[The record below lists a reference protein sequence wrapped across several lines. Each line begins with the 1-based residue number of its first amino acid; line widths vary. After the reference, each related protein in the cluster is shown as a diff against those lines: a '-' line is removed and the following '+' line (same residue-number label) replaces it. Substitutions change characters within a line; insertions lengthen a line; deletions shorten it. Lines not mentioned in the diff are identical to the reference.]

1 MAMRILSY
9 TSIEQLYA
17 KDSIFLKEYADA
29 IHITATA
36 TLRKGLVEHNR
47 ATRWIKAPILSFGQM
62 VKYIGNRW
70 FQAETLLKQSIT
82 LTQAYEQFS
91 QETNNKKLFAAFD
104 RNQQQLLTT
113 LRALVESGV
122 TPQQLEKSGA
132 ALSEEEQMLL
142 GLWKKVMDQQAIRQ
156 YNDWFKNFK
165 NPNKT
170 ESYVREILVNTVKD
184 AYKEKNRRKGIN
196 SLPYVTA
203 PDIYKKLEKELKGD
217 NIKIQDAVSQIK
229 AEEVVADTFTRKK
242 VIVFHG
248 FYFITPVQK
257 RFLKILEE
265 SNIEVVHLIYYD
277 SRYPK
282 IFETVR
288 RFLPMDHSEAVSSF
302 NIPMNVNAIALGK
315 AIHGDFKNMP
325 VLRET
330 TYTVF
335 QQLYQLKEYV
345 VKNPAEKL
353 FSPRATAMEKYFND
367 LTTAA
372 TAELKDYPIGQF
384 LIDLHRL
391 SNSSYELTQE
401 KYVHTDEV
409 DAQILLRLFNSGYLS
424 IPLDDGTVVQGKSL
438 VKALMQMRNRF
449 AKCRTFEDWK
459 TELTY
464 FVEQKT
470 LLERHLIPEN
480 VTTSE
485 EDKLYLYPH
494 RDISYYNVLTEELEQ
509 ILKGISILES
519 FYNRLYTGT
528 NLSIKNY
535 IKQME
540 VILFKHISP
549 NLSTEEHD
557 MAEAIMEQIRAL
569 DQQEFEGINR
579 KDIIKGLAFYLS
591 HAHKESE
598 TIEKV
603 EDSNQASFPKAIGS
617 LVDVD
622 GFMFEEN
629 RQLHLAFMDN
639 KALPLSQGFSL
650 WPLREETIESIVK
663 MPTKN
668 TLGQLQIRKE
678 MTGSIT
684 AYLLYMAM
692 QKATNINFSIVKNVE
707 NEHHLVAAFY
717 LQLMGVQA
725 KSYTRDEQSFT
736 DEQYDEQAATPVDL
750 QLNNLPSH
758 HIVDQTYTHCQ
769 RRFIV
774 SYLSQRRPSFSSDFH
789 LRFLYQGII
798 QHYEAIYRK
807 SSGVKKLSQLH
818 QNRVRSLV
826 DNMFPQWTKTR
837 KDLYYR
843 DKRDFHSTTVEVK
856 GNQFYTMPRPIS
868 LFGLSKVDV
877 ISENTYVPKNK
888 KERAGKCVYCPF
900 KLSCRESL
908 EVVKDDE

>member
-17 KDSIFLKEYADA
+17 KDSIFLKEYANA
-29 IHITATA
+29 VHIAATS
-36 TLRKGLVEHNR
+36 TLRKGLVEHNKT
-47 ATRWIKAPILSFGQM
+47 TRWIKAPILSFGQM

-70 FQAETLLKQSIT
+70 FQAETLLKQSIC
-82 LTQAYEQFS
+82 LTQAYEQFA

-113 LRALVESGV
+113 IRALVEAGV
-122 TPQQLEKSGA
+122 TPQQLEKSGVT
-132 ALSEEEQMLL
+132 LSEEEQMLL
-142 GLWKKVMDQQAIRQ
+142 ELWKKVMGQQNIQQ
-156 YNDWFKNFK
+156 YNSWFKNFS

-170 ESYVREILVNTVKD
+170 ESYVRDVLINTIKD
-184 AYKEKNRRKGIN
+184 AYKEKSRRKGIN
-196 SLPYVTA
+196 SVPYVTA
-203 PDIYKKLEKELKGD
+203 PGIYEELKKEHKED
-217 NIKIQDAVSQIK
+217 RLKIQDALSHIK
-229 AEEVVADTFTRKK
+229 AEEVIVDTFDRKK

-257 RFLKILEE
+257 RFLKTLED
-265 SNIEVVHLIYYD
+265 SDIEVVHLIYYD
-277 SRYPK
+277 ARYPK
-282 IFETVR
+282 IFETVCQ
-288 RFLPMDHSEAVSSF
+288 FLPMNHSEVVSSF
-302 NIPMNVNAIALGK
+302 DIPMNTNAIAFGK
-315 AIHGDFKNMP
+315 AMHGDFKNMP
-325 VLRET
+325 IIREA

-345 VKNPAEKL
+345 ANNTSEKL
-353 FSPRATAMEKYFND
+353 FAPRATAMEKYFND

-384 LIDLHRL
+384 LIDLHLL
-391 SNSSYELTQE
+391 SKSSYELPLE
-401 KYVHTDEV
+401 KYVHSDEV

-438 VKALMQMRNRF
+438 VKALMQLKNRF
-449 AKCRTFEDWK
+449 MKCRTFEDWK
-459 TELTY
+459 IELTY
-464 FVEQKT
+464 LIEHKA
-470 LLERHLIPEN
+470 LLEQHLVPTNMIVN
-480 VTTSE
+480 
-485 EDKLYLYPH
+485 EDNELYLYPH
-494 RDISYYNVLTEELEQ
+494 RDISYYNVLNVQLEQ

-535 IKQME
+535 ISQME
-540 VILFKHISP
+540 AILFKYISP
-549 NLSTEEHD
+549 NLSAEEHE
-557 MAEAIMEQIRAL
+557 MAEAIMEQIRSL

-591 HAHKESE
+591 HANKESE
-598 TIEKV
+598 TVEKV
-603 EDSNQASFPKAIGS
+603 EESSQASFPKAIGA

-622 GFMFEEN
+622 GFMFEAN

-639 KALPLSQGFSL
+639 KAMPLSQGFSL
-650 WPLREETIESIVK
+650 WPLREQTIESLVK
-663 MPTKN
+663 LPAEH
-668 TLGQLQIRKE
+668 TLGQLQLRKE

-692 QKATNINFSIVKNVE
+692 QKATTIHFSIVKNVE
-707 NEHHLVAAFY
+707 NEHHLVGAFY
-717 LQLMGVQA
+717 LELMNLQP
-725 KSYTRDEQSFT
+725 KPYKLDEPSMV
-736 DEQYDEQAATPVDL
+736 DEQYNEQTEMPVNL
-750 QLNNLPSH
+750 QLKGISSH

-774 SYLSQRRPSFSSDFH
+774 SYLLQTRPAFTSDFH

-807 SSGVKKLSQLH
+807 YSASKNLNQLEG
-818 QNRVRSLV
+818 NRIRSLV

-843 DKRDFHSTTVEVK
+843 DKGDFHLKTVDVK

-868 LFGLSKVDV
+868 LFGLAKVDV
-877 ISENTYVPKNK
+877 NSKNTYVPKGR
-888 KERAGKCVYCPF
+888 KERAAKCMYCPF

-908 EVVKDDE
+908 EVVKDNE